1 MKRKHL
7 KYSLP
12 VLLLVVM
19 LTLSLSFVGCGSRN
33 AAKDKEAAGSKN
45 AGNNEK
51 PVKVRIGLIGGDSLV
66 WNHVKKEA
74 AKENIEVEL
83 VFFDSYPL
91 PNAALNSGEIDMN
104 AFQHHLYLDT
114 ESKQHGYKISVIGET
129 VFAPLGLYSKKL
141 KSVDELKDGD
151 TIVIPDDVTNGGRSL
166 LLLQDAGLITVDPA
180 AGATPTLKDIKN
192 PRKFKIMELEAANI
206 PASLEEVPLAAIN
219 SGIASDAGWTPSKDA
234 LVLENAKSGKNPYVN
249 VIVVRTEEKD
259 NPVYRRIV
267 EIHHTDAVKEIIKK
281 DSKGSEMPVW

>member
-1 MKRKHL
+1 MKKKYLKH
-7 KYSLP
+7 SLP
-12 VLLLVVM
+12 VLLVVL
-19 LTLSLSFVGCGSRN
+19 LTLSLFFVGCGAQSASKDAKGSNN
-33 AAKDKEAAGSKN
+33 AEDSK
-45 AGNNEK
+45 K
-51 PVKVRIGLIGGDSLV
+51 PVKVRVGLIGSDSLI
-66 WNHVKKEA
+66 WNHIKKEA
-74 AKENIEVEL
+74 ANENIEVEP

-91 PNAALNSGEIDMN
+91 PNAALNSGEIEMD

-166 LLLQDAGLITVDPA
+166 LLLQDAGLITVDPD
-180 AGATPTLKDIKN
+180 AGATPTVKDIKN

-219 SGIASDAGWTPSKDA
+219 SGIASDAGWTPAKDA
-234 LVLENAKSGKNPYVN
+234 LVLENAKSGENPYVN
-249 VIVVRTEEKD
+249 VIAVRTEDKD

-267 EIHHTDAVKEIIKK
+267 ELCHTDAVKEIIKK
-281 DSKGSEMPVW
+281 DSKGSEIPVW